1 MHHLQLTESQTEP
14 AVPLAPEE
22 RDALREVAQVTPT
35 RGTLDR
41 YDVTPGSTIGVIELP
56 ALTVE
61 IRPKLPINR
70 VMFLISYALDP
81 SAWRDTGFD
90 FDEDESL
97 LEALIP
103 GFVFQVRQALRRGVL
118 QGYRV
123 EEEALAGVR
132 GRIRFDDQL
141 RSRFGIAPPVEVRF
155 DDFTEDIEVNR
166 LLKAAIRR
174 LGRLRIRS
182 IKARRS
188 LRSFDQALM
197 RVSDV
202 DYDPRRLPEFDWN
215 RLNAHYRTATEL
227 AKLILRSSSF
237 ELRRGNVRSAAF
249 LVDMNK
255 VFEDFVVLALRETL
269 GLTEWEFPQGVR
281 TRLDRA
287 GLVRLEPDI
296 SWWEDGIC
304 VFVGDVKYKKVR
316 ADGVN
321 HPDLYQLLAYV
332 VANQLTGGLLIYA
345 AGEDQPAVHEVL
357 HIDRRLEVMTLDL
370 SGDPEVVLTQIRE
383 VARRVEYLRSWF
395 RVRVPA

>member
-1 MHHLQLTESQTEP
+1 MHHLQLTEYQTEP

-132 GRIRFDDQL
+132 GRIRFDD
-141 RSRFGIAPPVEVRF
+141 
-155 DDFTEDIEVNR
+155 FTEDIEVNR

-269 GLTEWEFPQGVR
+269 
-281 TRLDRA
+281 
-287 GLVRLEPDI
+287 
-296 SWWEDGIC
+296 S
-304 VFVGDVKYKKVR
+304 
-316 ADGVN
+316 
-321 HPDLYQLLAYV
+321 
-332 VANQLTGGLLIYA
+332 LI
-345 AGEDQPAVHEVL
+345 
-357 HIDRRLEVMTLDL
+357 HI
-370 SGDPEVVLTQIRE
+370 
-383 VARRVEYLRSWF
+383 
-395 RVRVPA
+395 

>member
-1 MHHLQLTESQTEP
+1 
-14 AVPLAPEE
+14 
-22 RDALREVAQVTPT
+22 
-35 RGTLDR
+35 
-41 YDVTPGSTIGVIELP
+41 
-56 ALTVE
+56 
-61 IRPKLPINR
+61 
-70 VMFLISYALDP
+70 
-81 SAWRDTGFD
+81 
-90 FDEDESL
+90 
-97 LEALIP
+97 
-103 GFVFQVRQALRRGVL
+103 
-118 QGYRV
+118 
-123 EEEALAGVR
+123 
-132 GRIRFDDQL
+132 DDQL

>member
-1 MHHLQLTESQTEP
+1 SGSTRSSLTSKSNSSARRTGGRTSPSNACVHRVRLQWRRRKPTRMHHLQLTEYQTEP

-182 IKARRS
+182 SKARRS

-237 ELRRGNVRSAAF
+237 
-249 LVDMNK
+249 
-255 VFEDFVVLALRETL
+255 
-269 GLTEWEFPQGVR
+269 
-281 TRLDRA
+281 
-287 GLVRLEPDI
+287 
-296 SWWEDGIC
+296 
-304 VFVGDVKYKKVR
+304 
-316 ADGVN
+316 
-321 HPDLYQLLAYV
+321 
-332 VANQLTGGLLIYA
+332 
-345 AGEDQPAVHEVL
+345 
-357 HIDRRLEVMTLDL
+357 
-370 SGDPEVVLTQIRE
+370 
-383 VARRVEYLRSWF
+383 
-395 RVRVPA
+395 